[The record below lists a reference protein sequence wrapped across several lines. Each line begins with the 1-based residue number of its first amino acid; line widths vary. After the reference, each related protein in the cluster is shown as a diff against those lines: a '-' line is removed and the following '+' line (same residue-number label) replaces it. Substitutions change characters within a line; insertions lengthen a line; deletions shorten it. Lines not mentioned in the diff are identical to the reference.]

1 MPAGDQMLNRREFV
15 YGTVASVVTF
25 ARRPAA
31 FATDYDLII
40 KGGRVIDP
48 SLHVNAIRDV
58 AVTGG
63 RIASVAANIDAGA
76 DEVIDA
82 TGKVVVPG
90 LLDVHCH
97 YARDDDGPHIGLSD
111 GVTGWVDAGSAGADR
126 IDDVVAIARA
136 APQPARVLI
145 NIGRA
150 GILPGGDTHD
160 LALADVDA
168 AKTAIARNRDSVIGV
183 KARLTEGVAAN
194 DLEVLH
200 RAQEVAT
207 CFGLPLMIHMGQT
220 ASPFSNLVN
229 LLKPGDIVTHM
240 FAPPP
245 NAIVD
250 DDGRIFPAVL
260 AARRRGVWFD
270 VANGRTGHLLW
281 DTFDRIMQ
289 AGFWPD
295 TVSTDA
301 STTSRDAASVIDFP
315 NVMSKLLNFG
325 MTIDEVVA
333 RATVNASR
341 VYPFLRDR
349 GTLNVGAPADVAVLE
364 LREGLFE
371 FVDNYENLRIG
382 SQRLFPHETVLAG
395 QRVPRA

>member
-1 MPAGDQMLNRREFV
+1 MLNRRQFV
-15 YGTVASVVTF
+15 YGAMASAVTF
-25 ARRPAA
+25 THRSTVFAA
-31 FATDYDLII
+31 DYDLII

-48 SLHVNAIRDV
+48 SLHVNALRDV
-58 AVTGG
+58 AIAGD
-63 RIASVAANIDAGA
+63 RIVSVAANIDVGDA
-76 DEVIDA
+76 DVIDA
-82 TGKVVVPG
+82 TGKLVVPG

-97 YARDDDGPHIGLSD
+97 YARDDDGPRIGLSD
-111 GVTGWVDAGSAGADR
+111 GVTGWVDAGSAGADQ
-126 IDDVVAIARA
+126 IDEMVAIARA

-145 NIGRA
+145 NIGRR
-150 GILPGGDTHD
+150 GILPDGDTHD
-160 LALADVDA
+160 LALADVHA
-168 AKTAIARNRDSVIGV
+168 AKAAIARNRDSVIGV
-183 KARLTEGVAAN
+183 KARLTEGVAA
-194 DLEVLH
+194 DDVEVLR

-207 CFGLPLMIHMGQT
+207 FFGLPLMIHMGQT
-220 ASPFSNLVN
+220 ASPFSILVDE
-229 LLKPGDIVTHM
+229 LKPGDIVTHM

-245 NAIVD
+245 HAIID

-281 DTFDRIMQ
+281 ETFDRIMQ

-315 NVMSKLLNFG
+315 NVMSKVLNFG

-364 LREGLFE
+364 LREGRFE
-371 FVDNYENLRIG
+371 FVDNYENLRTG
-382 SQRLFPHETVLAG
+382 SQRLFPHETVLSGRRAP
-395 QRVPRA
+395 RV